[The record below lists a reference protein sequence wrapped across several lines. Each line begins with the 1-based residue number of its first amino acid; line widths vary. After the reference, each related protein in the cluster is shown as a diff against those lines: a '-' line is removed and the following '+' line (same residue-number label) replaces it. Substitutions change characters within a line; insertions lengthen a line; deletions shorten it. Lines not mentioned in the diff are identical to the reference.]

1 MRRRFSAS
9 TRALSTGWVPAA
21 RGDAH
26 RHESGL
32 RYKLTPPECATTASS
47 VAPETL
53 EKVADVR
60 LTNSFTGA
68 SATVVINALK
78 FLHRA
83 RAERDYL
90 LSTMD

>member
-1 MRRRFSAS
+1 M
-9 TRALSTGWVPAA
+9 GA

-26 RHESGL
+26 THESGP
-32 RYKLTPPECATTASS
+32 RPKLAPPEYAMTASS
-47 VAPETL
+47 VVPEIL

-60 LTNSFTGA
+60 LANSFIGA
-68 SATVVINALK
+68 SITVAINALK